1 MDGTMKLEIF
11 TDGSATIATKPGGWA
26 YVLVLDGQKLGEGFG
41 SAENVTNNDME
52 LQAAIEGLLA
62 AAKYIRKLEKPSTI
76 TEIVLRSDSQI
87 ILGWANGSYRFKQ
100 EEKFHKFEQLNR
112 LVGMMKVKT
121 EWVEGHSG
129 NEFNERCD
137 ELANIARKSLEPAKI
152 TPKKE
157 RQKKNKALKES
168 VSPRSFKIEEGV
180 MIVRYNGILKK
191 INLTNN
197 TITDY
202 TDSVVEV

>member
-1 MDGTMKLEIF
+1 MDGIMKLEIF

-62 AAKYIRKLEKPSTI
+62 AAKYIRKLENPSTI

-87 ILGWANGSYRFKQ
+87 VLGWANGSYRFKQ

-168 VSPRSFKIEEGV
+168 VSPRSFKIEDGV

>member
-1 MDGTMKLEIF
+1 MKLEIF

-62 AAKYIRKLEKPSTI
+62 AAKYIRKLENPSTI

-87 ILGWANGSYRFKQ
+87 VLGWANGSYRFKQ

-168 VSPRSFKIEEGV
+168 VSPRSFKIEDGV